1 MKPGAEAWQPTT
13 DLASAGAFFI
23 LRAPLNDWDEIMLE
37 NTLERLETLVA
48 ELLHRTRPCA
58 TATTSQQLRQATEE
72 NETLQLS
79 MLEQEEKQSGTQ
91 ARLEALVERLSAQQP
106 VSA

>member
-1 MKPGAEAWQPTT
+1 
-13 DLASAGAFFI
+13 
-23 LRAPLNDWDEIMLE
+23 MLE

-48 ELLHRTRPCA
+48 ELLQQNQALRDSHDQLQ
-58 TATTSQQLRQATEE
+58 QQLRQATEE

-106 VSA
+106 VSARAATASRSCRSSAGTIRSACRPARRGP